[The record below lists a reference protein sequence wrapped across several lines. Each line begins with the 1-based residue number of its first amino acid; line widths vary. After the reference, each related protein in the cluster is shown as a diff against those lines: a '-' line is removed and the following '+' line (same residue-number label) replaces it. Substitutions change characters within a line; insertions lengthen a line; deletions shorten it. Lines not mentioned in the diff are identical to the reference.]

1 MEEKT
6 MAPPIRKRVLGKLV
20 TVNLNAK
27 RGFRVS
33 PHPNAR
39 ALRIQK
45 CAKGQG
51 LAQRK
56 ACFKGK

>member
-1 MEEKT
+1 

-27 RGFRVS
+27 RGFRIS

-39 ALRIQK
+39 AMRIAK